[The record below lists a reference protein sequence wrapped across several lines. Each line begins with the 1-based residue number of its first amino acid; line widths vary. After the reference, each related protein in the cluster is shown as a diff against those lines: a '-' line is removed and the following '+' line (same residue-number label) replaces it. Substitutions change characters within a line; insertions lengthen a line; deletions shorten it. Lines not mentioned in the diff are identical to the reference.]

1 MKKNKKIIFWLF
13 FLLIIFIV
21 FLNYYLKIRNNK
33 NLNIFFLDS
42 GQADTILI
50 KTPEEQNIIIDLGS
64 KDGLKDVGRQI
75 FWWDRKIDIL
85 IITHP
90 HDDHV
95 LAIPQLIDKY
105 KINKII
111 FTGIIYDSPIYEE
124 IIKKTQNKKIKLL
137 IPQIN
142 QKILLGESC
151 ELDFLYPLE
160 SLKDK
165 KIENINN
172 SSIVNRLKYKNN
184 YFLFM
189 GDSEIDIEEKLL
201 EKNYELKSDVLK
213 VGHHGSI
220 SSSHQEFIKK
230 INPKI
235 SIIMVGKNNKFNH
248 PSLRTLNKLQKIG
261 SLIFRTDLNGD
272 INITSDGQLIKYKLS
287 GK

>member
-1 MKKNKKIIFWLF
+1 MRKNKKIIFYLS

-21 FLNYYLKIRNNK
+21 FLNYYLKIKNNK

-64 KDGLKDVGRQI
+64 KNGLKGVSKQI
-75 FWWDRKIDIL
+75 SWWDRKIDIL

-90 HDDHV
+90 HDDHI

-105 KINKII
+105 EVNKII

-124 IIKKTQNKKIKLL
+124 IIKKAQNKKIKLL
-137 IPQIN
+137 IPQVK
-142 QKILLGESC
+142 QKIILNNDC
-151 ELDFLYPLE
+151 ELDFLYPVE
-160 SLKDK
+160 ILKDK

-172 SSIVNRLKYKNN
+172 SSIVSRLRYKNN

-189 GDSEIDIEEKLL
+189 GDSEIDVEKKILEEK
-201 EKNYELKSDVLK
+201 YELKSDILK

-220 SSSHQEFIKK
+220 SSSYQEFIKK
-230 INPKI
+230 VNPKI
-235 SIIMVGKNNKFNH
+235 SIIMVGQNNKFNH

-272 INITSDGQLIKYKLS
+272 INITSNGQLIKYKLS
-287 GK
+287 SK

>member
-64 KDGLKDVGRQI
+64 KDGLKGVGQQI

-90 HDDHV
+90 HDDHI

-124 IIKKTQNKKIKLL
+124 IIKKAQDKKIKLL

-142 QKILLGESC
+142 QKILLGKSC

-213 VGHHGSI
+213 VSHHGSI

-235 SIIMVGKNNKFNH
+235 SIIMVGQNNKFNH

-287 GK
+287 SE

>member
-1 MKKNKKIIFWLF
+1 M
-13 FLLIIFIV
+13 LIIFIV

-64 KDGLKDVGRQI
+64 KDGLKGVGQQI

-90 HDDHV
+90 HDDHI

-124 IIKKTQNKKIKLL
+124 IIKKAQDKKIKLL

-160 SLKDK
+160 NLKNK

-172 SSIVNRLKYKNN
+172 SSIVNRLRYKNN

-189 GDSEIDIEEKLL
+189 GYSEINVEKKLL
-201 EKNYELKSDVLK
+201 EKSYELKSDVLK

-235 SIIMVGKNNKFNH
+235 SIIMVGKNV
-248 PSLRTLNKLQKIG
+248 RI
-261 SLIFRTDLNGD
+261 R
-272 INITSDGQLIKYKLS
+272 
-287 GK
+287 

>member
-64 KDGLKDVGRQI
+64 KDGLKGVGQQI

-90 HDDHV
+90 HDDHI

-124 IIKKTQNKKIKLL
+124 IIKKAQDKKIKLL

-160 SLKDK
+160 NLKNK

-172 SSIVNRLKYKNN
+172 SSIVNRLRYKNN

-189 GDSEIDIEEKLL
+189 GDSEIDVEKKLL
-201 EKNYELKSDVLK
+201 EKSYELKSDVLK

>member
-64 KDGLKDVGRQI
+64 KDGLKGVGQQI

-90 HDDHV
+90 HDDHI

-124 IIKKTQNKKIKLL
+124 IIKKAQDKKIKLL

-160 SLKDK
+160 NLKNK

-172 SSIVNRLKYKNN
+172 SSIVNRLRYKNN

-189 GDSEIDIEEKLL
+189 GDSEIDVEKKLL
-201 EKNYELKSDVLK
+201 EKSYELKSDVLK

-287 GK
+287 SE